1 MIILTMASTIGIFT
15 AAMSFQYADAISND
29 RSTQCGA
36 DSSLAPKCSQKDNTP
51 FLLPFPWLTMVQQKT
66 AKSKSWKNGKVLN
79 VLGQQD
85 EPICTYYRCHHKLSV
100 HGTRSC
106 RCKHPMNKILGILMR
121 YDWKGDIQLLGF
133 VYLGRSAKAAR
144 HISCGKKSVIK

>member
-1 MIILTMASTIGIFT
+1 MASTIGIFT

-36 DSSLAPKCSQKDNTP
+36 DSSLTPKCSQKYNTP

-66 AKSKSWKNGKVLN
+66 KSKSWKNGKVLN

-85 EPICTYYRCHHKLSV
+85 EPICTYYRCHHKFSL

-106 RCKHPMNKILGILMR
+106 RCKHPMNKILGILTR
-121 YDWKGDIQLLGF
+121 YDWKGDIQLLGLLLNLVLLAQKQFPWYF
-133 VYLGRSAKAAR
+133 VPLD
-144 HISCGKKSVIK
+144 